1 MRRKLVIRF
10 HLDTDA
16 VSWVSA
22 DAEAEGPAT
31 LKTGSLTEAA
41 TLAQGAKVN
50 VIVPACDV
58 LLTSVS
64 LPAASRRRML
74 SALPF
79 ALEDQLVDD
88 VSELHFAIG
97 QRDKSGLVSAAVVAL
112 SRMNHWMSRVHEAG
126 LQPDLLLP
134 DTLALPYVEGEWTLL
149 LEDAGVVLR
158 TGQNSGLALDS
169 DNAADMLPLLV
180 EAAGE
185 SKPTRLYIIDARH
198 GSETVHQW
206 LEGIPQEVTVLS
218 EPTVTVM
225 VGSIDEHQQL
235 NLLQGEFSQREQ
247 LGKLW
252 RPWQPAATMLGAWF
266 VLSVISAVIQQRQLE
281 AQAAQLHQQAQ
292 EIYKQTFPGTRRIP
306 QDPRLAMESKL
317 KELKSGGRSGVDFT
331 GLLGEAANVFVTA
344 QATEFDHLTYRGGVL
359 NVSLTIADLQRLDQ
373 VKQKLSEA
381 GFVIDIQSATAKG
394 ENIEAIM
401 QLSRKS

>member
-10 HLDTDA
+10 HLNSDA

-22 DAEAEGPAT
+22 DVAAESPAT
-31 LKTGSLTEAA
+31 LKIGSLTEAA
-41 TLAQGAKVN
+41 TLSQGAKVN

-58 LLTSVS
+58 LLTAVN
-64 LPAASRRRML
+64 LPATNRRRML
-74 SALPF
+74 AALPF

-88 VSELHFAIG
+88 VAESHFAVG
-97 QRDKSGLVSAAVVAL
+97 QRDKTGLVSAAVVAL
-112 SRMNHWMSRVHEAG
+112 SRMNHWMSRLHEAG

-134 DTLALPYVEGEWTLL
+134 DSLALPYVDGEWTML
-149 LEDAGVVLR
+149 LEDTGVVLR
-158 TGQNSGLALDS
+158 TGQAAGLALDP
-169 DNAADMLPLLV
+169 DNAAEMLPLLA
-180 EAAGE
+180 EAAGDA
-185 SKPTRLYIIDARH
+185 KPTRLYIIDARR
-198 GSETVHQW
+198 GAESERQW
-206 LEGIPQEVTVLS
+206 LEGVPQEVTGLS
-218 EPTVTVM
+218 EPAVTVM
-225 VGSIDEHQQL
+225 VGSIDEHQPL

-252 RPWQPAATMLGAWF
+252 RPWQPAATMLGVWF
-266 VLSVISAVIQQRQLE
+266 VLSVISAVIHQRQLE
-281 AQAAQLHQQAQ
+281 AQAAQLYQQAQ
-292 EIYKQTFPGTRRIP
+292 EIFKQTFPGTRRVP
-306 QDPRLAMESKL
+306 QDPRMAMESKL
-317 KELKSGGRSGVDFT
+317 KELKSGGSSGIDFT

-359 NVSLTIADLQRLDQ
+359 NISLTIADLQRLDQ

-394 ENIEAIM
+394 EKIEAIM